1 LCCGGSCPCWTI
13 SYGWLYRDRAAEFEL
28 LADAEPLSQVRLRY
42 RIIAQHYEALADREE
57 RADKARMAER
67 LERLKVER
75 ENRAAQAISSITLLA
90 AE

>member
-1 LCCGGSCPCWTI
+1 MSVLDDFVRMRH
-13 SYGWLYRDRAAEFEL
+13 YRDRAAEFEL

-42 RIIAQHYEALADREE
+42 RIIAQHYKVLADREE

-67 LERLKVER
+67 LERLKLER
-75 ENRAAQAISSITLLA
+75 ERAAVQAINSITLVA